1 MIVLFRFTE
10 RMIVHDSFS
19 ISGSNQGGVNAIW
32 LQHCHRHVKNK
43 KAIIWTNIRTTVTLT
58 ESEKVR
64 KAKRSKKPGNK
75 KWSDSLIW
83 DTRPG
88 HVCGTFFAFVA
99 AQQFS
104 QMSSCIAVTKI
115 VAIAALLGWY
125 TAIFVT
131 KFKASPYLFTIA
143 RGRRLG
149 SSWRR
154 YYIARFR
161 QTIMNYHGLF
171 GRKHDSQW

>member
-1 MIVLFRFTE
+1 MIVDDSFNYHARLKHELSFTIINYHQLSCSLDVFKFDMIVHDSFFRLTK

-19 ISGSNQGGVNAIW
+19 VSGGNQGGLNAKW
-32 LQHCHRHVKNK
+32 LPHCHRPVKNN

-75 KWSDSLIW
+75 KCNDSLIW

-99 AQQFS
+99 AQQFF
-104 QMSSCIAVTKI
+104 TN
-115 VAIAALLGWY
+115 AILHC
-125 TAIFVT
+125 
-131 KFKASPYLFTIA
+131 S
-143 RGRRLG
+143 
-149 SSWRR
+149 
-154 YYIARFR
+154 
-161 QTIMNYHGLF
+161 H
-171 GRKHDSQW
+171 